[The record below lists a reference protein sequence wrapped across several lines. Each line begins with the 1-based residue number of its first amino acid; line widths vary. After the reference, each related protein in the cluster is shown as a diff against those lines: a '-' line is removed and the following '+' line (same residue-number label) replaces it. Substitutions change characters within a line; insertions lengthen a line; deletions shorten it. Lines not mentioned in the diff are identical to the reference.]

1 MSTLTPGGH
10 DGLMCGRQ
18 ISGSCQNSVADNLGG
33 CCGLCLGSRE
43 LSLSGLGFIRMNWQV
58 TLMGQRDHVLHN
70 REW

>member
-10 DGLMCGRQ
+10 DGVMCGRQ
-18 ISGSCQNSVADNLGG
+18 ILGPCQNSVADNLRG

-43 LSLSGLGFIRMNWQV
+43 LGFIRMNWQV

-70 REW
+70 GEW